1 VRQGGGR
8 SERRRGPERR
18 RSHSW
23 GGPLLI
29 DTSSF
34 PSGLT
39 TRPARQ
45 ADLRA
50 VTELLRDA
58 ELVDRGDAEMT
69 PEDVASVWSMPDF
82 DLERE
87 SRMIF
92 DDDRLVAYGE
102 VYQWRAE
109 ATVHPS
115 ARDRGIGTALVAWT
129 EQATLAR
136 RSLDEEARI
145 GQTIID
151 SNHTAID
158 LFKRSGYTPR
168 HTSWALR
175 MPAEVE
181 IGDHPLPE
189 GYEIRLFEEED
200 ERQVFQVVEDAF
212 NEWPNRTPSTFEK
225 WKSWVTLRDDFD
237 PSLVFV
243 ATYDGKVVGAAVGLS
258 YPDEGWVHQ
267 LAVQRDHRRKGLA
280 KALLK
285 TAFDQMRMLGF
296 PEVGLSTD
304 SRTGALDLYL
314 DLGME
319 VRQSYTHY
327 SKLLRPAAIARE
339 DDR

>member
-1 VRQGGGR
+1 MT
-8 SERRRGPERR
+8 
-18 RSHSW
+18 
-23 GGPLLI
+23 
-29 DTSSF
+29 DTSPF

-45 ADLRA
+45 DDLRA
-50 VTELLRDA
+50 VTELLRGS
-58 ELVDRGDAEMT
+58 ELVDRGEAEIT

-82 DLERE
+82 DLDKE
-87 SRMIF
+87 SNMIF
-92 DDDRLVAYGE
+92 DDDRLVGYGE

-109 ATVHPS
+109 ATVHPD
-115 ARDRGIGTALVAWT
+115 ARDRGIGTGLVAWT

-136 RSLDEEARI
+136 RSASEEARI

-151 SNHTAID
+151 SNHTAIE
-158 LFKRSGYTPR
+158 LLKRNGYTRR

-175 MPAEVE
+175 MPTEVE
-181 IGDHPLPE
+181 IEDQPLPV
-189 GYEIRLFEEED
+189 GYAIRLFDEKD

-225 WKSWVTLRDDFD
+225 WQGWVTLRDDFD

-243 ATYDGKVVGAAVGLS
+243 AIHEEEVVGVAVGLS

-285 TAFDQMRMLGF
+285 TTFDQMRTLGF

-319 VRQSYTHY
+319 VRESYTHY
-327 SKLLRPAAIARE
+327 SKLLRPAAIAQE
-339 DDR
+339 ADG

>member
-1 VRQGGGR
+1 MT
-8 SERRRGPERR
+8 
-18 RSHSW
+18 
-23 GGPLLI
+23 
-29 DTSSF
+29 DTSLF

-45 ADLRA
+45 DDLHA
-50 VTELLRDA
+50 VTELLRGS
-58 ELVDRGDAEMT
+58 ELVDRGEAEIT

-82 DLERE
+82 DLDKE
-87 SRMIF
+87 SNMIF
-92 DDDRLVAYGE
+92 DDDRLVGYGE

-109 ATVHPS
+109 ATVHPD
-115 ARDRGIGTALVAWT
+115 ARDRGIGTGLVAWT

-136 RSLDEEARI
+136 RSASEEARI

-151 SNHTAID
+151 SNHTAIE
-158 LFKRSGYTPR
+158 LLKRNGYTRR

-175 MPAEVE
+175 MPTEVE
-181 IGDHPLPE
+181 IEDQPLPV
-189 GYEIRLFEEED
+189 GYAIRPFGEKD

-212 NEWPNRTPSTFEK
+212 NEWPNRAPSTFEK
-225 WKSWVTLRDDFD
+225 WQSWVTLRDDFD

-243 ATYDGKVVGAAVGLS
+243 VIYEGKVVGAAVGLS

-285 TAFDQMRMLGF
+285 TTFDQMRTLGF

-319 VRQSYTHY
+319 VRESYTHY
-327 SKLLRPAAIARE
+327 SKLLRPAAIAQE
-339 DDR
+339 ADG

>member
-1 VRQGGGR
+1 MT
-8 SERRRGPERR
+8 
-18 RSHSW
+18 
-23 GGPLLI
+23 
-29 DTSSF
+29 DTSPF

-45 ADLRA
+45 DDLRA
-50 VTELLRDA
+50 VTELLRGS
-58 ELVDRGDAEMT
+58 ELVDRGEAEIT

-82 DLERE
+82 DLDKE
-87 SRMIF
+87 SNMIF
-92 DDDRLVAYGE
+92 DDDRLVGYGE

-109 ATVHPS
+109 ATVYPD
-115 ARDRGIGTALVAWT
+115 ARDRGIGTGLVAWT

-136 RSLDEEARI
+136 RSASEEARI

-151 SNHTAID
+151 SNHTAIE
-158 LFKRSGYTPR
+158 LLKRNGYTRR

-175 MPAEVE
+175 MPTEVE
-181 IGDHPLPE
+181 IEDQPLPV
-189 GYEIRLFEEED
+189 GYAIRLFDEKD

-225 WKSWVTLRDDFD
+225 WQGWVTLRDDFD

-243 ATYDGKVVGAAVGLS
+243 AIHEEEVVGVAVGLS

-285 TAFDQMRMLGF
+285 TTFDQMRTLGF

-319 VRQSYTHY
+319 VRESYTHY
-327 SKLLRPAAIARE
+327 SKLLRPAAIAQE
-339 DDR
+339 ADG

>member
-1 VRQGGGR
+1 MT
-8 SERRRGPERR
+8 
-18 RSHSW
+18 
-23 GGPLLI
+23 
-29 DTSSF
+29 DTSPF

-45 ADLRA
+45 DDLHA
-50 VTELLRDA
+50 VTELLRGS
-58 ELVDRGDAEMT
+58 ELVDRGEAEIT

-82 DLERE
+82 DLDKE
-87 SRMIF
+87 SNMIF
-92 DDDRLVAYGE
+92 DDDRLVGYGE

-109 ATVHPS
+109 ATVYPD
-115 ARDRGIGTALVAWT
+115 ARDRGIGTGLVAWT

-136 RSLDEEARI
+136 RSASEEARI

-151 SNHTAID
+151 SNHTAIE
-158 LFKRSGYTPR
+158 LLKRNGYTRR

-175 MPAEVE
+175 MPTEVE
-181 IGDHPLPE
+181 IEDQPLPV
-189 GYEIRLFEEED
+189 GYAIRPFGEKD

-212 NEWPNRTPSTFEK
+212 NEWPNRAPSTFEK
-225 WKSWVTLRDDFD
+225 WQSWVTLRDDFD

-243 ATYDGKVVGAAVGLS
+243 VIYEGKVVGVAVGLS

-285 TAFDQMRMLGF
+285 TTFDQMRTLGF

-319 VRQSYTHY
+319 VRRSYTHY
-327 SKLLRPAAIARE
+327 SKLLRPAAIAQE
-339 DDR
+339 ADG

>member
-1 VRQGGGR
+1 MT
-8 SERRRGPERR
+8 
-18 RSHSW
+18 
-23 GGPLLI
+23 
-29 DTSSF
+29 DTSLF

-45 ADLRA
+45 DDLRA
-50 VTELLRDA
+50 VTELLRGS
-58 ELVDRGDAEMT
+58 ELVDRGEAEIT

-82 DLERE
+82 DLDKE
-87 SRMIF
+87 SNMIF
-92 DDDRLVAYGE
+92 DDDRLVGYGE

-109 ATVHPS
+109 ATVHPD
-115 ARDRGIGTALVAWT
+115 ARDRGIGTGLVAWT

-136 RSLDEEARI
+136 RSASEEARI

-151 SNHTAID
+151 SNHTAIE
-158 LFKRSGYTPR
+158 LLKRNGYTRR

-175 MPAEVE
+175 MPTEVE
-181 IGDHPLPE
+181 IEDQPLPV
-189 GYEIRLFEEED
+189 GYAIRPFGEKD

-212 NEWPNRTPSTFEK
+212 NEWPNRAPSTFEK
-225 WKSWVTLRDDFD
+225 WQSWVTMRDDFD

-243 ATYDGKVVGAAVGLS
+243 AIHEEEVVGASVGLP

-285 TAFDQMRMLGF
+285 TTFDQMRTLGF

-319 VRQSYTHY
+319 VRESYTHY
-327 SKLLRPAAIARE
+327 SKLLRPAAIAQE
-339 DDR
+339 ADG

>member
-1 VRQGGGR
+1 MT
-8 SERRRGPERR
+8 
-18 RSHSW
+18 
-23 GGPLLI
+23 
-29 DTSSF
+29 DTPPF

-50 VTELLRDA
+50 VTELLRGA
-58 ELVDRGDAEMT
+58 ELVDRGEAEIT
-69 PEDVASVWSMPDF
+69 PDDVASVWSMPDF
-82 DLERE
+82 DLDKE
-87 SRMIF
+87 SKMIF
-92 DDDRLVAYGE
+92 DDDRLVGYGE

-109 ATVHPS
+109 ATVHPD
-115 ARDRGIGTALVAWT
+115 ARDRGIGTGLVAWT
-129 EQATLAR
+129 EHATLAR
-136 RSLDEEARI
+136 RDPSDKARI
-145 GQTIID
+145 GQTIVD
-151 SNHTAID
+151 SNRSAID

-175 MPAEVE
+175 MPTDVE
-181 IGDHPLPE
+181 MKDQPLPQ
-189 GYEIRLFEEED
+189 GYAIRPFDAED

-225 WKSWVTLRDDFD
+225 WQSWVTLRDDFD

-243 ATYDGKVVGAAVGLS
+243 AIYEEKVVGVAVGLS

-285 TAFDQMRMLGF
+285 TTFDQMRTLGF

-319 VRQSYTHY
+319 VRRSYTHY
-327 SKLLRPAAIARE
+327 SKLLRPAAIVQEA
-339 DDR
+339 DG